1 MEKSEYKSISKKSQ
15 EESKQMNFKNIW
27 VNVGVQK
34 SMKF

>member
-1 MEKSEYKSISKKSQ
+1 MEKSEKLSINKKSQ

-27 VNVGVQK
+27 VNVSVQK